1 MGILDYL
8 HWRSDLSFD
17 ERPYNEVDSLVFC
30 ALGYE
35 LLDEIFEKEAVL
47 TIDEVAE
54 RFFATHDEEDLKKRL
69 SVSARSYQVL
79 KAMWHTKRYGKLL
92 TSGYVNE
99 IDHDLDLQFSAM
111 TLINKGKW
119 KVVVFRGTDDT
130 ITGWKEDF
138 SMLYRKEVLAQN
150 KAVAYLNGIT
160 KDESVVQ
167 RVFGKTDLY
176 VTGHSKGGNLAMYAC
191 AHLNESVQKRVR
203 RIDNFDGP
211 GFRAEIWES
220 EGMKACLP
228 KIRTYLPSG
237 SFFGRMFE
245 NASDKIIV
253 SAKKRGLLQHDPYNW
268 NVNVDQFETL
278 DFLEESADKAIAE
291 LNELIGSH
299 SEEEMEEI
307 VESVFALIR
316 TLEMIKLS
324 DAMKLDFTKL
334 IKALKELGAL
344 DSKTKKVLI
353 ELAGLL
359 LDLSL

>member
-8 HWRSDLSFD
+8 YWRSDLSFD
-17 ERPYNEVDSLVFC
+17 ERPYNEVDSLLFC

-54 RFFATHDEEDLKKRL
+54 RFFANHDEEDLKKRL

-79 KAMWHTKRYGKLL
+79 KAMWNTKRYGKLL
-92 TSGYVNE
+92 MSGYVNE

-119 KVVVFRGTDDT
+119 KAVVFRGTDDT
-130 ITGWKEDF
+130 VTGWKEDF

-150 KAVAYLNGIT
+150 KAVAYLNDVT
-160 KDESVVQ
+160 KDESMIH
-167 RVFGKTDLY
+167 RLFGKMDLY
-176 VTGHSKGGNLAMYAC
+176 VTGHSKGGNLAMYAS
-191 AHLNESVQKRVR
+191 AHLHESIQKRVV

-211 GFRAEIWES
+211 GFRGEIWES
-220 EGMKACLP
+220 TGMKACLS
-228 KIRTYLPSG
+228 KIRTYLPTG

-245 NASDKIIV
+245 NESQKIIV

-268 NVNVDQFETL
+268 NVDVDHFETR
-278 DFLEESADKAIAE
+278 DFLEESADKAIVE
-291 LNELIGSH
+291 LNELIGGH
-299 SEEEMEEI
+299 TESEIEEI
-307 VESVFALIR
+307 VESVFALIK
-316 TLEMIKLS
+316 TLEVIKLS
-324 DAMKLDFTKL
+324 DAVKLDLSKL
-334 IKALKELGAL
+334 VKALKELGAL
-344 DSKTKKVLI
+344 DSRTKKVLI